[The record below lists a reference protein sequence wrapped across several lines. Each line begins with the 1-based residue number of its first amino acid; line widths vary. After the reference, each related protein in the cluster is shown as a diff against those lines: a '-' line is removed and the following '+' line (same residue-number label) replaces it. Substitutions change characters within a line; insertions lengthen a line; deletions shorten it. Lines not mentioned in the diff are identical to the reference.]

1 MPHRTLYNNAIKFE
15 GHTGVHQAMNTCHI
29 SAHGGSGASGESGT
43 MECFH
48 SDGPESALTPHV
60 DWKEGD
66 SGETAYSPVM
76 SVLAHVCET
85 ICGSMHATADAVSGS
100 GDPGSVSTM
109 DDPSSTKGHY
119 MSLLN
124 IFTHKPACAP
134 EDDHKDLQL
143 SLGAVGDFGIEDD
156 DVAKSDNLNAL
167 PSSSHW
173 APSTSGEW
181 KVSVPAVTSML
192 STSIESATLGSTP
205 FSGHLL
211 DFVKLQVV
219 LKGINEYEQISAER
233 PVHLEVGVSED
244 DSEHGLIDAVF
255 VLLKD
260 ISPEDPEIEP
270 PTSGGAPPPAPS
282 GKFSKAVAFIS
293 KKISISELIRCN
305 SSPNPLDRVYV
316 GTPHV
321 ACTPSLE

>member
-1 MPHRTLYNNAIKFE
+1 MPHGSLVNQNIKF
-15 GHTGVHQAMNTCHI
+15 TGSTGDHQAMNTCHI
-29 SAHGGSGASGESGT
+29 SAHGASGESGESGT

-48 SDGPESALTPHV
+48 SDSVPTPHV
-60 DWKEGD
+60 DWTDGD
-66 SGETAYSPVM
+66 SGETASSPVM
-76 SVLAHVCET
+76 SVLAHVCAT
-85 ICGSMHATADAVSGS
+85 ICGSMHGTADAVSGS
-100 GDPGSVSTM
+100 GDHGSVSTM
-109 DDPSSTKGHY
+109 EDPSSTKGHY

-156 DVAKSDNLNAL
+156 DVAKSDNLTAL

-173 APSTSGEW
+173 APSSSGEW
-181 KVSVPAVTSML
+181 KVLVPAVTSLL
-192 STSIESATLGSTP
+192 STSIETATLGSTP

-211 DFVKLQVV
+211 DFVKLLVV
-219 LKGINEYEQISAER
+219 LKGINEYEQISDER
-233 PVHLEVGVSED
+233 PVHLEIGVSKD

-255 VLLKD
+255 VVLKD
-260 ISPEDPEIEP
+260 ISPEDAEIEP